1 LKYFI
6 SLVLVVRLFNISQGQ
21 TTFLLLGLCYQQKQR
36 TSIKTATSTINIPA
50 MPNSAHTILLID
62 DNTSTR
68 TPLVAVLEQAEYTI
82 VLGSCAEEAMK
93 LLRTLTPDIILLDVM
108 MPGMNG
114 FSFCRK
120 LKKDPRYQDIP
131 VIFLTSLSQQTDIV
145 KGFDAGGQDYI
156 IKPFNQQELLAR
168 VRTHIH
174 LHDTLLDNKRLSR
187 LALDA
192 SRSKSEFL
200 ASMSHEIRTPLN
212 SIIGMAEVL
221 AETVLSEEQHEFVRI
236 FRSAGEN
243 LLEIINDIL
252 DLSKIEAGQTEL
264 EAIDF
269 DLPTLLESVTTIVS
283 LRADEQETTVQT
295 HIDSNV
301 PFYLKG
307 DPTRLRQILLNL
319 VGNAVKFTRKGQ
331 VEIKVSTQLQAGAE
345 QELLFSIKDNG
356 IGIPADKQQ
365 LIFDSFTQADS
376 LTTRKYGGTGLGL
389 TICQKLLGIMNGR
402 IWLTS
407 QPGKGSTF
415 FFTIPFSPATSPR
428 PEIDTNTTLRPAS
441 CELLQAAR
449 ILLVDDNKD
458 NCNLIRLYLRNTP
471 FTLKTAGNG
480 QEAVKLFSTNP
491 CDLILMDIEMP
502 IMDGYEATQKI
513 RQWEQAQKRD
523 PVPIIALTAHAFI
536 RFKKKCLDAGCSDF
550 LTKPVKKAKL
560 IETIA
565 FHLQLCDQ
573 IKPQAD
579 GTEVE
584 PTTDENQDPK
594 KLILDQKLAKLIP
607 RFMINKKQ
615 DAKQMLETL
624 RTGAIDTLKKQAHT
638 VKGTSWMYGFTH
650 LGNLCLALEK
660 SAEADDRI
668 QAEKLITEISHY
680 LDTVQIYY
688 QKEEE
693 TDT

>member
-1 LKYFI
+1 MLPATIKNIYQNYI
-6 SLVLVVRLFNISQGQ
+6 NSLL
-21 TTFLLLGLCYQQKQR
+21 
-36 TSIKTATSTINIPA
+36 A
-50 MPNSAHTILLID
+50 MPTSVQHTVLLID
-62 DNTSTR
+62 DNLATR
-68 TPLVAVLEQAEYTI
+68 TPLVTVLEQADYNV
-82 VLGSCAEEAMK
+82 VLGCCAEEAMK
-93 LLRTLTPDIILLDVM
+93 LLRSLTPDIILLDVM

-120 LKKDPRYQDIP
+120 LKKDPKYQDIP

-174 LHDTLLDNKRLSR
+174 LHDTLLENKRLSR

-192 SRSKSEFL
+192 NRSKSEFL

-221 AETVLSEEQHEFVRI
+221 AETVLSSEQHEYVRI

-264 EAIDF
+264 ESIDF
-269 DLPTLLESVTTIVS
+269 DLPTLLDSVTSLVS
-283 LRADEQETTVQT
+283 LRADEQETLIHT
-295 HIDSNV
+295 HIDSDV

-319 VGNAVKFTRKGQ
+319 VGNAVKFTQKGK
-331 VEIKVSTQLQAGAE
+331 VEIKVSTETQSGHE
-345 QELLFSIKDNG
+345 QKLLFSITDNG

-389 TICQKLLGIMNGR
+389 TICQKLLNIMQGR
-402 IWLTS
+402 IWLIS
-407 QPGKGSTF
+407 QPEKGSTF
-415 FFTIPFSPATSPR
+415 FFTIPFSQATSPR
-428 PEIDTNTTLRPAS
+428 PEIDTNIGIQPAR
-441 CELLQAAR
+441 CELLQTAR

-458 NCNLIRLYLRNTP
+458 NCNLIRLYLYNTP

-480 QEAVKLFSTNP
+480 QEAVTTFCAKP
-491 CDLILMDIEMP
+491 YDLVLMDIEMP

-513 RQWEQAQKRD
+513 RQWEQRQQRT

-536 RFKKKCLDAGCSDF
+536 RFKKKCLDAGCNDF

-565 FHLQLCDQ
+565 THLQLSGQ
-573 IKPQAD
+573 IQVKPVPLGAD
-579 GTEVE
+579 FITNSEDT
-584 PTTDENQDPK
+584 PNL
-594 KLILDQKLAKLIP
+594 LILDQKIAKLIP
-607 RFMINKKQ
+607 RFMINKRQ
-615 DAKQMLETL
+615 DVKQMLETL
-624 RTGAIDTLKKQAHT
+624 ETGAMADLKKQAHT

-650 LGNLCLALEK
+650 LGNLCQALEK
-660 SAEADDRI
+660 STEADDQL
-668 QAEKLITEISHY
+668 QARHLLQEITTY
-680 LDTVQIYY
+680 LNTVQIRY
-688 QKEEE
+688 QETEEM
-693 TDT
+693 DK

>member
-1 LKYFI
+1 
-6 SLVLVVRLFNISQGQ
+6 
-21 TTFLLLGLCYQQKQR
+21 
-36 TSIKTATSTINIPA
+36 
-50 MPNSAHTILLID
+50 MPTPAHTVLLID
-62 DNTSTR
+62 DNIITR
-68 TPLVAVLEQAEYTI
+68 TLLVSILEKADYKVVI
-82 VLGSCAEEAMK
+82 SCCAEETLK
-93 LLRTLTPDIILLDVM
+93 RLRALTPDIILLDVM

-120 LKKDPRYQDIP
+120 LKKNPKYQDIP
-131 VIFLTSLSQQTDIV
+131 VIFLTSLSQQADIV

-174 LHDTLLDNKRLSR
+174 LHDMLLENKRLSR

-221 AETVLSEEQHEFVRI
+221 ADTTLSDEQREYVHI

-269 DLPTLLESVTTIVS
+269 DLPTLLESVTTLVS
-283 LRADEQETTVQT
+283 LRADEQETTIHT
-295 HIDSNV
+295 HIDGDV
-301 PFYLKG
+301 PFYLNG

-319 VGNAVKFTRKGQ
+319 VGNAVKFTRKGR
-331 VEIKVSTQLQAGAE
+331 VEITVSTSSADETKPQ
-345 QELLFSIKDNG
+345 LLFAIKDNG
-356 IGIPADKQQ
+356 IGIPAEKQQ
-365 LIFDSFTQADS
+365 MIFDSFTQADS

-389 TICQKLLGIMNGR
+389 TICQKLLTIMQGR

-415 FFTIPFSPATSPR
+415 FFTIPFLQATSPR
-428 PEIDTNTTLRPAS
+428 PVFLGCVQPAR
-441 CELLQAAR
+441 CQLLHRAR
-449 ILLVDDNKD
+449 VLLVDDNKD
-458 NCNLIRLYLRNTP
+458 NCNLIRLYLQNTP
-471 FTLKTAGNG
+471 FTLITAANG
-480 QEAVKLFSTNP
+480 QEAVKKFCADP

-502 IMDGYEATQKI
+502 VMDGYEATEKI
-513 RQWEQAQKRD
+513 RQWEQRQHRP
-523 PVPIIALTAHAFI
+523 PVPIVALTAHAFI
-536 RFKKKCLDAGCSDF
+536 RFKKKCLDAGCNDF
-550 LTKPVKKAKL
+550 LTKPVKKSKL

-565 FHLQLCDQ
+565 AHLHLSGQ
-573 IKPQAD
+573 IQPEPVPVRAEPA
-579 GTEVE
+579 TEQNRE
-584 PTTDENQDPK
+584 QNAGS
-594 KLILDQKLAKLIP
+594 LILDQKLAKLIP

-615 DAKQMLETL
+615 DARQMLESIQA
-624 RTGAIDTLKKQAHT
+624 GDMQAVKKQAHS

-650 LGNLCLALEK
+650 LGNLCRDLENA
-660 SAEADDRI
+660 AEEDAPAPAARLI
-668 QAEKLITEISHY
+668 AEIIDY
-680 LDTVQIYY
+680 LDTVQIHYREMND
-688 QKEEE
+688 Q
-693 TDT
+693 DN

>member
-1 LKYFI
+1 MPI
-6 SLVLVVRLFNISQGQ
+6 SVQ
-21 TTFLLLGLCYQQKQR
+21 
-36 TSIKTATSTINIPA
+36 
-50 MPNSAHTILLID
+50 HTVLLID
-62 DNTSTR
+62 DNLSTR
-68 TPLVAVLEQAEYTI
+68 TPLVSVLEQADYEV
-82 VLGSCAEEAMK
+82 VLGYCAEEAMK

-120 LKKDPRYQDIP
+120 LKKDPKYQDIP

-174 LHDTLLDNKRLSR
+174 LHDTLLENKRLSR

-192 SRSKSEFL
+192 NRSKSEFL

-221 AETVLSEEQHEFVRI
+221 AETALSVEQHEYVRI

-264 EAIDF
+264 ESIDF
-269 DLPTLLESVTTIVS
+269 DLPTLLDSVTSLVS
-283 LRADEQETTVQT
+283 LRADEQETLIHT
-295 HIDSNV
+295 HIDSDV
-301 PFYLKG
+301 PFYLQG

-319 VGNAVKFTRKGQ
+319 VGNAVKFTRKGK
-331 VEIKVSTQLQAGAE
+331 VEIKVSTESQTGPE
-345 QELLFSIKDNG
+345 QKLLFSITDNG
-356 IGIPADKQQ
+356 IGIPTDKQQ

-389 TICQKLLGIMNGR
+389 TICQKLLNIMQGR

-407 QPGKGSTF
+407 QPEKGSTF
-415 FFTIPFSPATSPR
+415 FFTIPFSQATSPR
-428 PEIDTNTTLRPAS
+428 PEIDTNIGIQPAR
-441 CELLQAAR
+441 CELLQAAH

-458 NCNLIRLYLRNTP
+458 NCNLIRLYLHNTP

-480 QEAVKLFSTNP
+480 QEAVTLFCAKP
-491 CDLILMDIEMP
+491 YDLILMDIEMP

-513 RQWEQAQKRD
+513 RQWEQKQQRT

-565 FHLQLCDQ
+565 IHLQLSGQ
-573 IKPQAD
+573 IQSQPAPMEAD
-579 GTEVE
+579 LI
-584 PTTDENQDPK
+584 TDGEKASNL
-594 KLILDQKLAKLIP
+594 LILDQKISKLIP

-615 DAKQMLETL
+615 DAKKMFKTLETG
-624 RTGAIDTLKKQAHT
+624 TMEDLKKQAHS

-650 LGNLCLALEK
+650 LGNLCQALEK
-660 SAEADDRI
+660 SAESDDKSKTRQLAREII
-668 QAEKLITEISHY
+668 QY
-680 LDTVQIYY
+680 LDTVQIRY
-688 QKEEE
+688 QEKEN
-693 TDT
+693 TDE

>member
-1 LKYFI
+1 
-6 SLVLVVRLFNISQGQ
+6 
-21 TTFLLLGLCYQQKQR
+21 
-36 TSIKTATSTINIPA
+36 
-50 MPNSAHTILLID
+50 MPTPAHTVLLID
-62 DNTSTR
+62 DNKVSR
-68 TPLVAVLEQAEYTI
+68 TPLVAVLEQADYK
-82 VLGSCAEEAMK
+82 VMLGGNAEEALK
-93 LLRTLTPDIILLDVM
+93 LLRTQAPDIILLDVM
-108 MPGMNG
+108 MPGTNG

-120 LKKDPRYQDIP
+120 LKKNKKYQDIP

-174 LHDTLLDNKRLSR
+174 LHDTLLENKRLSQ

-221 AETVLSEEQHEFVRI
+221 AETTLSEEQHEYVRI
-236 FRSAGEN
+236 FRSAGES

-269 DLPTLLESVTTIVS
+269 DLPTLLESVTNIVS
-283 LRADEQETTVQT
+283 LRADEQETTIST
-295 HIDSNV
+295 HIDSEV

-319 VGNAVKFTRKGQ
+319 VGNAVKFTEKGQ
-331 VEIKVSTQLQAGAE
+331 VEITVAIKSQPGPD
-345 QELLFSIKDNG
+345 QELLFTIKDNG
-356 IGIPADKQQ
+356 IGIPTDKQQ
-365 LIFDSFTQADS
+365 LIFESFTQADS

-389 TICQKLLGIMNGR
+389 TICQKLLTIMGGH
-402 IWLTS
+402 IWLKS
-407 QPGKGSTF
+407 QPGEGSTF
-415 FFTIPFSPATSPR
+415 FFIIPFSQATAPR
-428 PEIDTNTTLRPAS
+428 PEINTNIELQSAS
-441 CELLQAAR
+441 CDLLPYAR

-458 NCNLIRLYLRNTP
+458 NCNLIRLYLRSTP
-471 FTLKTAGNG
+471 FTLKTAENG
-480 QEAVKLFSTNP
+480 KEAVKAFRAKP
-491 CDLILMDIEMP
+491 FDLILMDIEMP

-513 RQWEQAQKRD
+513 RQWEQKHKRA

-536 RFKKKCLDAGCSDF
+536 RFKKKCLDAGCNDF
-550 LTKPVKKAKL
+550 LTKPVKKSKL

-565 FHLQLCDQ
+565 THLQLKNQ
-573 IKPQAD
+573 IQTELVAMAPAGATD
-579 GTEVE
+579 GK
-584 PTTDENQDPK
+584 TDPN

-615 DAKQMLETL
+615 DAKKMLAVL
-624 RTGAIDTLKKQAHT
+624 ATGAMQDLKKLAHT

-650 LGNLCLALEK
+650 LGDLCLALEK
-660 SAEADDRI
+660 SAETHDLT
-668 QAEKLITEISHY
+668 QAKHLIDEITAY
-680 LDTVQIYY
+680 LDTVQIHY
-688 QKEEE
+688 QK
-693 TDT
+693 TDDAEG

>member
-1 LKYFI
+1 
-6 SLVLVVRLFNISQGQ
+6 
-21 TTFLLLGLCYQQKQR
+21 
-36 TSIKTATSTINIPA
+36 
-50 MPNSAHTILLID
+50 MPTPVHTVLLID
-62 DNTSTR
+62 DNKVSR
-68 TPLVAVLEQAEYTI
+68 TPLVTVLEQADYKV
-82 VLGSCAEEAMK
+82 VLGCCAEEAMK

-120 LKKDPRYQDIP
+120 LKKDPKYQDIP

-145 KGFDAGGQDYI
+145 KGFNAGGQDYI

-174 LHDTLLDNKRLSR
+174 LHDTLLENKRLSR
-187 LALDA
+187 LSLDA
-192 SRSKSEFL
+192 NKSKSEFL

-221 AETVLSEEQHEFVRI
+221 AETTLSEEQHEYVRI
-236 FRSAGEN
+236 FRSAGES

-283 LRADEQETTVQT
+283 LRADEQETTIRT
-295 HIDSNV
+295 HINSDV
-301 PFYLKG
+301 PFYLNG

-319 VGNAVKFTRKGQ
+319 VGNAVKFTEKGR
-331 VEIKVSTQLQAGAE
+331 VEITVSTKFESGHD
-345 QELLFSIKDNG
+345 QELLFAIKDTG
-356 IGIPADKQQ
+356 IGIPVDKQQ

-389 TICQKLLGIMNGR
+389 TICQKLLNIMGGH

-415 FFTIPFSPATSPR
+415 FFTIPFLEATAPR
-428 PEIDTNTTLRPAS
+428 PEINTNIGLQPAH
-441 CELLQAAR
+441 CDLLHAAR

-458 NCNLIRLYLRNTP
+458 NCNLIRLYLRDTP

-480 QEAVKLFSTNP
+480 QEAVKIFCANP
-491 CDLILMDIEMP
+491 YDLVLMDIEMP

-513 RQWEQAQKRD
+513 RQWEHGQKRA
-523 PVPIIALTAHAFI
+523 PAPIVALTAHAFI

-550 LTKPVKKAKL
+550 LTKPVKKSKL

-565 FHLQLCDQ
+565 THLHLSGQ
-573 IKPQAD
+573 IQAEPVAAKPDATNEGQ
-579 GTEVE
+579 
-584 PTTDENQDPK
+584 QDPG
-594 KLILDQKLAKLIP
+594 KLVLDHKLAKLIP

-615 DAKQMLETL
+615 DAKKMLATLET
-624 RTGAIDTLKKQAHT
+624 GAMQDLKKQAHT

-650 LGNLCLALEK
+650 LGDLCLALEK
-660 SAEADDRI
+660 SAEAHDRI
-668 QAEKLITEISHY
+668 QSKKLINEIITH
-680 LDTVQIYY
+680 LDTVQIHY
-688 QKEEE
+688 QKKNDSEG
-693 TDT
+693 

>member
-1 LKYFI
+1 
-6 SLVLVVRLFNISQGQ
+6 
-21 TTFLLLGLCYQQKQR
+21 
-36 TSIKTATSTINIPA
+36 
-50 MPNSAHTILLID
+50 MPDPAHTVLLID
-62 DNTSTR
+62 DNMATR
-68 TPLVAVLEQAEYTI
+68 TPLVAVLEQADYT
-82 VLGSCAEEAMK
+82 VVSGSSAEEAMK

-120 LKKDPRYQDIP
+120 LKRDPQYQDIP
-131 VIFLTSLSQQTDIV
+131 VIFLTSLSQQTDII
-145 KGFDAGGQDYI
+145 KGFVAGGQDYI
-156 IKPFNQQELLAR
+156 IKPFNQKELLAR

-174 LHDTLLDNKRLSR
+174 LHDTLLENIRLSR

-221 AETVLSEEQHEFVRI
+221 AETVLSAEQHDYVRI

-252 DLSKIEAGQTEL
+252 DLSKIEAGRTEL
-264 EAIDF
+264 ESIDF

-283 LRADEQETTVQT
+283 LRADEQETTLRT
-295 HIDSNV
+295 HIDSKV

-319 VGNAVKFTRKGQ
+319 VGNAVKFTRKGE
-331 VEIKVSTQLQAGAE
+331 VEIKVSIKGSDQQ
-345 QELLFSIKDNG
+345 LLFSITDSG

-389 TICQKLLGIMNGR
+389 TICQKLLKIMQGH

-407 QPGKGSTF
+407 KPGKGSTF

-428 PEIDTNTTLRPAS
+428 PVIDTNIGLQPPR

-449 ILLVDDNKD
+449 ILLVDDNWD
-458 NCNLIRLYLRNTP
+458 NCHLIRLYLQNTP

-480 QEAVKLFSTNP
+480 QEAVTSFCAKP

-502 IMDGYEATQKI
+502 VMDGYEATQKI
-513 RQWEQAQKRD
+513 REWEQRQQRK

-550 LTKPVKKAKL
+550 LTKPVKKSKL

-565 FHLQLCDQ
+565 SHLQLSNQ
-573 IKPQAD
+573 IQPDSAPMMPD
-579 GTEVE
+579 WATERE
-584 PTTDENQDPK
+584 EARDR
-594 KLILDQKLAKLIP
+594 LILDQKVAKLIP

-615 DAKQMLETL
+615 DAKIMVETLET
-624 RTGAIDTLKKQAHT
+624 GAMMDLQKQAHT

-650 LGNLCLALEK
+650 LGNICQSLER
-660 SAEADDRI
+660 SAEAGDHFQAHHLI
-668 QAEKLITEISHY
+668 QEIITY
-680 LDTVQIYY
+680 LDTVQIHY
-688 QKEEE
+688 QKIDE
-693 TDT
+693 TDG

>member
-1 LKYFI
+1 MR
-6 SLVLVVRLFNISQGQ
+6 V
-21 TTFLLLGLCYQQKQR
+21 
-36 TSIKTATSTINIPA
+36 A
-50 MPNSAHTILLID
+50 AHTVLLID
-62 DNTSTR
+62 DNLATR
-68 TPLVAVLEQAEYTI
+68 TPLVAALELADYT
-82 VLGSCAEEAMK
+82 VALGSCAEEAMK

-120 LKKDPRYQDIP
+120 LKKDPKYQDIP

-156 IKPFNQQELLAR
+156 IKPFNQRELLAR

-174 LHDTLLDNKRLSR
+174 LYDTLLENKRLSR

-192 SRSKSEFL
+192 NRSKSEFL

-221 AETVLSEEQHEFVRI
+221 AETVLSAEQHDYVRI

-264 EAIDF
+264 ESIDF
-269 DLPTLLESVTTIVS
+269 DLPTLLDSVTTLVT
-283 LRADEQETTVQT
+283 LRADEQETRISS

-301 PFYLKG
+301 PMYLNG

-319 VGNAVKFTRKGQ
+319 VGNAVKFTRRGE
-331 VEIKVSTQLQAGAE
+331 VEIRVSVKEPE
-345 QELLFSIKDNG
+345 QELFISIMDTG

-389 TICQKLLGIMNGR
+389 TICQKLLNIMQGR
-402 IWLTS
+402 IWLIS
-407 QPGKGSTF
+407 HPGKGSTF
-415 FFTIPFSPATSPR
+415 FFTIPFSPAASSR
-428 PEIDTNTTLRPAS
+428 PEIDTNREFKPAR
-441 CELLQAAR
+441 CDLLQAAR
-449 ILLVDDNKD
+449 ILLVDDNRD
-458 NCNLIRLYLRNTP
+458 NCNLIRLYLDNTP

-480 QEAVKLFSTNP
+480 LEAVTSFCANP
-491 CDLILMDIEMP
+491 SDLILMDIEMP
-502 IMDGYEATQKI
+502 VMDGYEATQKI
-513 RQWEQAQKRD
+513 REWEQRQQRK

-550 LTKPVKKAKL
+550 LTKPVKKSRL

-565 FHLQLCDQ
+565 THLQLCLQ
-573 IKPQAD
+573 IQPESAPLTPDWTMD
-579 GTEVE
+579 GEEAMAINRV
-584 PTTDENQDPK
+584 
-594 KLILDQKLAKLIP
+594 ILDQKLAKLIP
-607 RFMINKKQ
+607 RFMINKKE
-615 DAKQMLETL
+615 DAKRMMATLET
-624 RTGAIDTLKKQAHT
+624 RAMEDLKKQAHSI
-638 VKGTSWMYGFTH
+638 KGTSWMYGFTH
-650 LGNLCLALEK
+650 LGNTCQVLER
-660 SAEADDRI
+660 SAEEGDHVQARYLI
-668 QAEKLITEISHY
+668 QEIITY
-680 LDTVQIYY
+680 LATVQIHY
-688 QKEEE
+688 QK
-693 TDT
+693 TDEDDSEG

>member
-1 LKYFI
+1 
-6 SLVLVVRLFNISQGQ
+6 
-21 TTFLLLGLCYQQKQR
+21 
-36 TSIKTATSTINIPA
+36 
-50 MPNSAHTILLID
+50 MPTPVHTVLLID
-62 DNTSTR
+62 DNKVTR
-68 TPLVAVLEQAEYTI
+68 TPLVAVLEQADYK
-82 VLGSCAEEAMK
+82 VMLGGNAEEAMK
-93 LLRTLTPDIILLDVM
+93 LLHTMAPDIILLDVM
-108 MPGMNG
+108 MPGTNG

-120 LKKDPRYQDIP
+120 LKKNKKYQDIP

-174 LHDTLLDNKRLSR
+174 LHDTLLENKRLSR

-192 SRSKSEFL
+192 SLSKSEFL

-221 AETVLSEEQHEFVRI
+221 AETTLSEEQQEYVRI
-236 FRSAGEN
+236 FRSAGES

-283 LRADEQETTVQT
+283 LRADEQETTIRT
-295 HIDSNV
+295 HIDSDV
-301 PFYLKG
+301 PFYLNG

-319 VGNAVKFTRKGQ
+319 VGNAVKFTSKGQ
-331 VEIKVSTQLQAGAE
+331 VEITVSTKSQSGPDPE
-345 QELLFSIKDNG
+345 QLLFAIKDNG

-365 LIFDSFTQADS
+365 LIFESFTQADS

-389 TICQKLLGIMNGR
+389 TICQKLLTIMRGH

-407 QPGKGSTF
+407 QPGEGSTF
-415 FFTIPFSPATSPR
+415 FFTIPFSQAIAPR
-428 PEIDTNTTLRPAS
+428 PEINTNSELQPAR
-441 CELLQAAR
+441 CDMLPAAR

-458 NCNLIRLYLRNTP
+458 NCNLIHLYLRNTP
-471 FTLKTAGNG
+471 FTLKIAANG
-480 QEAVKLFSTNP
+480 QEAVKAFCAKP
-491 CDLILMDIEMP
+491 FDLILMDIEMP

-513 RQWEQAQKRD
+513 RQWEQKHKRA

-536 RFKKKCLDAGCSDF
+536 RFKKKCLDAGCDDF
-550 LTKPVKKAKL
+550 LTKPVKKSKL

-565 FHLQLCDQ
+565 THLQLSGQ
-573 IKPQAD
+573 IQTEPVAMPPD
-579 GTEVE
+579 GT
-584 PTTDENQDPK
+584 TDGKDDPNR
-594 KLILDQKLAKLIP
+594 LILDKKLAKLIP
-607 RFMINKKQ
+607 RFMINKKR
-615 DAKQMLETL
+615 DAKKMLATL
-624 RTGAIDTLKKQAHT
+624 ATGAMQDLKKQAHT

-660 SAEADDRI
+660 SAEAHDLI
-668 QAEKLITEISHY
+668 QAKHLIDEIVTY
-680 LDTVQIYY
+680 LDTVQIHY
-688 QKEEE
+688 QK
-693 TDT
+693 TDNTDG

>member
-1 LKYFI
+1 
-6 SLVLVVRLFNISQGQ
+6 
-21 TTFLLLGLCYQQKQR
+21 
-36 TSIKTATSTINIPA
+36 
-50 MPNSAHTILLID
+50 MPTPVHTVLLID
-62 DNTSTR
+62 DNKVTR
-68 TPLVAVLEQAEYTI
+68 TPLVAVLEQADYK
-82 VLGSCAEEAMK
+82 VMLGGNAEEAMK
-93 LLRTLTPDIILLDVM
+93 LLRTLAPDIILLDVM
-108 MPGMNG
+108 MPGTNG

-120 LKKDPRYQDIP
+120 LKKNKKYQDIP

-168 VRTHIH
+168 VRTHIQ
-174 LHDTLLDNKRLSR
+174 LHDTLLENKRLSR

-221 AETVLSEEQHEFVRI
+221 AETTLSEEQREYVRI
-236 FRSAGEN
+236 FRSAGES

-264 EAIDF
+264 ETIDF

-283 LRADEQETTVQT
+283 LRADEQETTIST
-295 HIDSNV
+295 HIDSDV
-301 PFYLKG
+301 PFYLNG

-319 VGNAVKFTRKGQ
+319 VGNAVKFTEKGQ
-331 VEIKVSTQLQAGAE
+331 VEITVSTKSQPGPD
-345 QELLFSIKDNG
+345 QELLFAIKDNG

-389 TICQKLLGIMNGR
+389 TICQKLLNIMRGH

-407 QPGKGSTF
+407 QPGEGSTF
-415 FFTIPFSPATSPR
+415 FFTIPFSQATAPR
-428 PEIDTNTTLRPAS
+428 PEINTNSELQSAS
-441 CELLQAAR
+441 CDLLPAAR

-458 NCNLIRLYLRNTP
+458 NCNLIHLYLRNTP
-471 FTLKTAGNG
+471 FTLKTVENG
-480 QEAVKLFSTNP
+480 QEAVKAFCAKP
-491 CDLILMDIEMP
+491 YDLILMDIEMP
-502 IMDGYEATQKI
+502 VMDGYEATQKI
-513 RQWEQAQKRD
+513 RQWEQKHKRT

-536 RFKKKCLDAGCSDF
+536 RFKKKCLDAGCNDF
-550 LTKPVKKAKL
+550 LTKPVKKSKL

-565 FHLQLCDQ
+565 THLQLMNQ
-573 IKPQAD
+573 IQTEPVAMAMAPAGATD
-579 GTEVE
+579 GK
-584 PTTDENQDPK
+584 DDPN

-615 DAKQMLETL
+615 DAKKMLATL
-624 RTGAIDTLKKQAHT
+624 KTGAMQVLKKQAHT

-660 SAEADDRI
+660 SAEAHDLI
-668 QAEKLITEISHY
+668 QAKHLIDEITIY
-680 LDTVQIYY
+680 LDTVQIHY
-688 QKEEE
+688 QK
-693 TDT
+693 TDDTDG

>member
-1 LKYFI
+1 
-6 SLVLVVRLFNISQGQ
+6 
-21 TTFLLLGLCYQQKQR
+21 
-36 TSIKTATSTINIPA
+36 

-62 DNTSTR
+62 DNTNTR
-68 TPLVAVLEQAEYTI
+68 TPLVTVLEQAHYTI
-82 VLGSCAEEAMK
+82 ALGSSAEEAMR
-93 LLRTLTPDIILLDVM
+93 LLHTLTPDIILLDVM

-114 FSFCRK
+114 FSFCRR
-120 LKKDPRYQDIP
+120 LKKDQRYQDIP
-131 VIFLTSLSQQTDIV
+131 VIFLTSLSQQKDIV

-156 IKPFNQQELLAR
+156 VKPFNQQELLAR

-174 LHDTLLDNKRLSR
+174 LHDTLLENKRLSR

-221 AETVLSEEQHEFVRI
+221 AETVLSEEQHAFVHI

-264 EAIDF
+264 ESIDF
-269 DLPTLLESVTTIVS
+269 DLPTLLESITALVS
-283 LRADEQETTVQT
+283 LRADEQETSVHT
-295 HIDSNV
+295 HIDSDI
-301 PFYLKG
+301 PFYLQG

-319 VGNAVKFTRKGQ
+319 VGNAVKFTRQGQ
-331 VEIKVSTQLQAGAE
+331 VEIKVSIQSQPGPG

-356 IGIPADKQQ
+356 IGIPDDKQQ

-389 TICQKLLGIMNGR
+389 TICQKLLNIMGGH

-415 FFTIPFSPATSPR
+415 FFTIPFAPATSPR
-428 PEIDTNTTLRPAS
+428 PEIDTNTRLQPAR
-441 CELLQAAR
+441 CEWLQPAR

-458 NCNLIRLYLRNTP
+458 NRNLIRLYLRSTP
-471 FTLKTAGNG
+471 FTLKTAVNG
-480 QEAVKLFSTNP
+480 QEAVKAFCSSP

-513 RQWEQAQKRD
+513 RQWEQGQQRN

-550 LTKPVKKAKL
+550 LTKPVKKSKL
-560 IETIA
+560 IETIGI
-565 FHLQLCDQ
+565 HLHLGSQ
-573 IKPQAD
+573 IQPQPVPL
-579 GTEVE
+579 EVASITDKE
-584 PTTDENQDPK
+584 QNPT
-594 KLILDQKLAKLIP
+594 KLILDQRLAKLIP
-607 RFMINKKQ
+607 RFMANKKQ
-615 DAKQMLETL
+615 DARQLLATLE
-624 RTGAIDTLKKQAHT
+624 TGAIKDLIKQAHT

-650 LGNLCLALEK
+650 LGNLCQALEK
-660 SAEADDRI
+660 SATTGDRM
-668 QAEKLITEISHY
+668 QAGQLIEEIILY
-680 LDTVQIYY
+680 LDTVQIHY
-688 QKEEE
+688 QGKEE
-693 TDT
+693 TDD

>member
-1 LKYFI
+1 
-6 SLVLVVRLFNISQGQ
+6 
-21 TTFLLLGLCYQQKQR
+21 
-36 TSIKTATSTINIPA
+36 
-50 MPNSAHTILLID
+50 MPTPVHTILLID
-62 DNTSTR
+62 DNKDTR
-68 TPLVAVLEQAEYTI
+68 TPLVTVLEEAEYKVT
-82 VLGSCAEEAMK
+82 LGCCAEEAMK
-93 LLRTLTPDIILLDVM
+93 LLRSLMPDLILLDVM
-108 MPGMNG
+108 MSGMNG

-131 VIFLTSLSQQTDIV
+131 VIFLTSLAQQTDIV
-145 KGFDAGGQDYI
+145 KGFDAGAQDFI

-174 LHDTLLDNKRLSR
+174 LHDTLLENKRLSR

-221 AETVLSEEQHEFVRI
+221 AETALSEEQHDFVRI

-264 EAIDF
+264 ETIDF
-269 DLPTLLESVTTIVS
+269 DLPALLESITSIVS
-283 LRADEQETTVQT
+283 LRADEQETSLHT
-295 HIDSNV
+295 HIDSDV

-319 VGNAVKFTRKGQ
+319 VGNAVKFTSQGE
-331 VEIKVSTQLQAGAE
+331 VEIKVSLKEPE
-345 QELLFSIKDNG
+345 QNLFFSIKDNG

-389 TICQKLLGIMNGR
+389 TICQKLLTIMQGH

-415 FFTIPFSPATSPR
+415 FFTIPFSQATSPR

-441 CELLQAAR
+441 CELLHAAR
-449 ILLVDDNKD
+449 ILLVDDNRD

-471 FTLKTAGNG
+471 FSLKTAENG
-480 QEAVKLFSTNP
+480 QEAVKLFCAKP
-491 CDLILMDIEMP
+491 YDLILMDIEMP

-513 RQWEQAQKRD
+513 RQWEQGQKRT

-550 LTKPVKKAKL
+550 LTKPVKKSKL

-565 FHLQLCDQ
+565 THLNLREQ
-573 IKPQAD
+573 IYSDPVSKEAD
-579 GTEVE
+579 SITAEEGT
-584 PTTDENQDPK
+584 PHL
-594 KLILDQKLAKLIP
+594 LILDQKLAKLIP
-607 RFMINKKQ
+607 RFMVNKKQ
-615 DAKQMLETL
+615 DVKLMLEIL
-624 RTGAIDTLKKQAHT
+624 ESGAILDIKKKAHT

-650 LGNLCLALEK
+650 LGNLCQALEK
-660 SAEADDRI
+660 SAEAADL
-668 QAEKLITEISHY
+668 QQTGQLLHEISSY
-680 LDTVQIYY
+680 LDTVQIRY
-688 QKEEE
+688 QKK
-693 TDT
+693 

>member
-1 LKYFI
+1 
-6 SLVLVVRLFNISQGQ
+6 
-21 TTFLLLGLCYQQKQR
+21 
-36 TSIKTATSTINIPA
+36 
-50 MPNSAHTILLID
+50 MPTPVHTVLLID
-62 DNTSTR
+62 DNKVTR
-68 TPLVAVLEQAEYTI
+68 APLVTVLEEADYKV
-82 VLGSCAEEAMK
+82 VLGDCAEEAMK

-120 LKKDPRYQDIP
+120 LKRDPKYQDIP

-174 LHDTLLDNKRLSR
+174 LHDTLMENKRLSR

-221 AETVLSEEQHEFVRI
+221 AETVLSEEQHEYVRI
-236 FRSAGEN
+236 FRSAGES

-283 LRADEQETTVQT
+283 LRADEQATRIST
-295 HIDSNV
+295 HIDSDV
-301 PFYLKG
+301 PFYLNG

-319 VGNAVKFTRKGQ
+319 VGNAVKFTEKGQ
-331 VEIKVSTQLQAGAE
+331 VEIKVVTTSTDDSPD

-365 LIFDSFTQADS
+365 LIFESFTQADS

-389 TICQKLLGIMNGR
+389 TICQKLLNIMGGH

-415 FFTIPFSPATSPR
+415 FFTIPVSQAKAPR
-428 PEIDTNTTLRPAS
+428 PEINTNIGLQPAR
-441 CELLQAAR
+441 CQLLQAAR

-458 NCNLIRLYLRNTP
+458 NCNLIRLYLQNTP
-471 FTLKTAGNG
+471 FILKTANNG
-480 QEAVKLFSTNP
+480 QEAVKTFCANP

-513 RQWEQAQKRD
+513 RQWEHAQKRP

-550 LTKPVKKAKL
+550 LTKPVKKSKL
-560 IETIA
+560 VETIA
-565 FHLQLCDQ
+565 THLHLSGQ
-573 IKPQAD
+573 IQPEPMA
-579 GTEVE
+579 TE
-584 PTTDENQDPK
+584 PDFATDSEQDMNR
-594 KLILDQKLAKLIP
+594 LILDQKIAKLIP

-615 DAKQMLETL
+615 DVQQMFETLETG
-624 RTGAIDTLKKQAHT
+624 TMPDLKKQAHT
-638 VKGTSWMYGFTH
+638 VKGTSWMYGFKH
-650 LGNLCLALEK
+650 LGDLCQSLEK
-660 SAEADDRI
+660 SAAAGDKI
-668 QAEKLITEISHY
+668 QAGHLINEITHY
-680 LDTVQIYY
+680 LDTVQIHY
-688 QKEEE
+688 QKKDD
-693 TDT
+693 TDS